1 MDKKLGVIVPFRNR
15 FEHLQTFKKTIIPY
29 LNEKGIDFEL
39 IVVEQDDEKAF
50 NRGKLLNVGF
60 LYAKKSNCDYVVFHD
75 VDMVPEDVDYSYS
88 ELPLHMATNFT
99 GETERIV
106 FDEYFGGVTM
116 FPSIMFEHI
125 NGYSNDYWGWGYED
139 TDLLHRCRING
150 VPLDIKKIEMRGG
163 NVASL
168 KFNGV
173 DAYVKCK
180 NFFKQRQEFTLFLSF
195 FPDELICNH
204 EEKDDKYS
212 VFSIPGYDFTI
223 TYNSY
228 SRYSVEIFDGARDI
242 IYQYSNITTNYRT
255 NVAVTINPTDK
266 NIKFYLDGELIS
278 QEQFKTLHKYEK
290 EEYFYLGVGNPE
302 RKRNQNF
309 FRGLISSFAVF
320 DKELSYSE
328 IREISNNRYFGLTQS
343 FGRYMSDYSLIHYY
357 DAKFIKGYKLMDLV
371 SDNDGE
377 IVNCE
382 IVGETHDD
390 FKLIDVPFRRKST
403 FRLLTHEENGFIKTG
418 WKSEMTRYNQLKF
431 YNEVQK
437 GYRNTKED
445 GLSNCDFVEH
455 SVSKVKQQI
464 HVVVGI

>member
-1 MDKKLGVIVPFRNR
+1 MGKKLGVIVPFRNR
-15 FEHLQTFKKTIIPY
+15 YEHLQTFKKIIIPY
-29 LNEKGIDFEL
+29 LNERGIDFEL
-39 IVVEQDDEKAF
+39 IVVEQDDGHAF

-60 LYAKKSNCDYVVFHD
+60 LYAKKIKCDYVVFHD

-88 ELPLHMATNFT
+88 EIPLHMATNFT
-99 GETERIV
+99 GETERII

-116 FPSIMFEHI
+116 FPSTMFEHI

-139 TDLLHRCRING
+139 TDLLYRCKINKI
-150 VPLDIKKIEMRGG
+150 PLDIKKIEMKGG

-173 DAYVKCK
+173 DSYVKCE
-180 NFFKQRQEFTLFLSF
+180 NFFKQRQEYTIFVSF
-195 FPDELICNH
+195 FPDGLVCNN

-228 SRYSVEIFDGARDI
+228 SRYSVEIFDEEKNI
-242 IYQYSNITTNYRT
+242 LYQYSNITTNYRT
-255 NVAVTINPTDK
+255 NIAVTINPT
-266 NIKFYLDGELIS
+266 NNEIKFYLDGNLVS
-278 QEQFKTLHKYEK
+278 QEQYKKLHKYEK
-290 EEYFYLGVGNPE
+290 EGHFYLGVGNPE
-302 RKRNQNF
+302 RKRGRNF

-320 DKELSYSE
+320 NKELSYSE
-328 IREISNNRYFGLTQS
+328 IREISNNQYFGLTQS
-343 FGRYMSDYSLIHYY
+343 FGRYTSDYALIHYY

-371 SDNDGE
+371 SNNDGE

-382 IVGETHDD
+382 IVGETYGD

-403 FRLLTHEENGFIKTG
+403 FELLTHEENGFVKTG
-418 WKSEMTRYNQLKF
+418 WKSDMTRYNQLKF

-437 GYRNTKED
+437 GFRDTKED
-445 GLSNCDFVEH
+445 GLSNCEFTEH
-455 SVSKVKQQI
+455 SVSSVKQQTHI
-464 HVVVGI
+464 VVGI

>member
-1 MDKKLGVIVPFRNR
+1 MNKKLGVIVPFRNR
-15 FEHLQTFKKTIIPY
+15 FEHLQTFKKRIIPY
-29 LNEKGIDFEL
+29 LNERGIDFEL

-180 NFFKQRQEFTLFLSF
+180 NFFKQRQEFTLFLNVCRCSNR
-195 FPDELICNH
+195 LRN
-204 EEKDDKYS
+204 
-212 VFSIPGYDFTI
+212 GTI
-223 TYNSY
+223 T
-228 SRYSVEIFDGARDI
+228 
-242 IYQYSNITTNYRT
+242 
-255 NVAVTINPTDK
+255 P
-266 NIKFYLDGELIS
+266 
-278 QEQFKTLHKYEK
+278 
-290 EEYFYLGVGNPE
+290 
-302 RKRNQNF
+302 
-309 FRGLISSFAVF
+309 SF
-320 DKELSYSE
+320 
-328 IREISNNRYFGLTQS
+328 
-343 FGRYMSDYSLIHYY
+343 
-357 DAKFIKGYKLMDLV
+357 
-371 SDNDGE
+371 
-377 IVNCE
+377 
-382 IVGETHDD
+382 
-390 FKLIDVPFRRKST
+390 
-403 FRLLTHEENGFIKTG
+403 
-418 WKSEMTRYNQLKF
+418 
-431 YNEVQK
+431 
-437 GYRNTKED
+437 
-445 GLSNCDFVEH
+445 
-455 SVSKVKQQI
+455 
-464 HVVVGI
+464 